1 LYKIV
6 FTKLAEKEYVY
17 LYKTNKSVFKRIRAA
32 LNSLA
37 EDPTQGKPLKLVLK
51 GKWSYRVG
59 MYRIIYSIENNVF
72 TVYILNIG
80 HRREVYR

>member
-1 LYKIV
+1 MYKIV